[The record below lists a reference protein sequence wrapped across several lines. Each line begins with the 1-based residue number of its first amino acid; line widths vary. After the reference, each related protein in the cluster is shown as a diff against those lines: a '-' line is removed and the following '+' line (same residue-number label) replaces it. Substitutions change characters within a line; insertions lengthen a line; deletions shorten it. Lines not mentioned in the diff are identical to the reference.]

1 MKYLKKKIGSSR
13 IYLRFKNVIIKL
25 LYYLPIDSKKIIFDN
40 FGGRG
45 YGDDPKYIAEELRKQ
60 NHDLKLIWLTSDM
73 SIELPCEIKP
83 IKYGTIRAA
92 YHLST
97 AKIWI
102 DNIKSSIKVE
112 KKPNQ
117 YYIQTWHSTLGFKM
131 NEQDAELLPEKY
143 IIESKKDAAKT
154 DLMYSNNDFR
164 LDKYKNRYWYNG
176 PVIKCDVP
184 RMSILY
190 KCPSSL
196 KKKIYT
202 LYSIPKEKKI
212 ILYAPTFRKNSN
224 LELFKMDYEKV
235 LYTMKQKFGEE
246 FVLLIRLHPN
256 EANRSKE
263 LIRGECNKLFDA
275 SMYPD
280 MQELLAVAD
289 ILITDYSGCM
299 FDFGFV
305 GKPVFLFAK
314 DVENYRLNERKMYF
328 SIDDVPFTMAE
339 NEEQLVIN
347 IQNFV
352 SENYKYDCNKFKKK
366 IGFSDSGKG
375 AKTIADIIIKKIE
388 E

>member
-1 MKYLKKKIGSSR
+1 MKNLKRKIGSSN
-13 IYLRFKNVIIKL
+13 IYLKIKKIIIKS
-25 LYYLPIDSKKIIFDN
+25 LYYLPVDSKKIVFDN

-45 YGDDPKYIAEELRKQ
+45 YGDDPKYIAEQIRKQ
-60 NHDLKLIWLTSDM
+60 HNDLKLIWLTSDM
-73 SIELPCEIKP
+73 RIELPPEIKP
-83 IKYGTIRAA
+83 VKYGTIRAA

-117 YYIQTWHSTLGFKM
+117 YYVQTWHSTLGFKM

-143 IIESKKDAAKT
+143 IKESKRDAAKT

-184 RMSILY
+184 RMSILFE
-190 KCPSSL
+190 CPKGL
-196 KKKIYT
+196 KEKIYT
-202 LYSIPKEKKI
+202 LYPIPKDKKI
-212 ILYAPTFRKNSN
+212 VLYAPTFRKNSN

-235 LYTMKQKFGEE
+235 LDAIQQKFGGE
-246 FVLLIRLHPN
+246 FILLIRLHPN
-256 EANRSKE
+256 EATRSKD
-263 LIRGECNKLFDA
+263 LIKGNSDKVFDV

-280 MQELLAVAD
+280 MQEILAITD

-305 GKPVFLFAK
+305 GRPVFLFAK

-328 SIDDVPFTMAE
+328 SIDDVPFTMSE
-339 NEEQLVIN
+339 NEKDLISN
-347 IQNFV
+347 IQNF
-352 SENYKYDCNKFKKK
+352 EFGNYKKDCNQFKKK
-366 IGFSDSGKG
+366 IGFEDSGKG
-375 AKTIADIIIKKIE
+375 AKIVADIIIKKMKE
-388 E
+388 